1 MLNIKVDR
9 FSLLIFV
16 SIFTAMQNVTA
27 DEALAKSSNCMAC
40 HSVDN
45 KIIGPAFKDIAVKYK
60 SDESAISTLTEKVKI
75 GGSGVWG
82 EMPMPPNTAV
92 SDADIDTLV
101 KWILS
106 L

>member
-1 MLNIKVDR
+1 MLNIKAYR
-9 FSLLIFV
+9 FILLIFV
-16 SIFTAMQNVTA
+16 SIFTTMQNVTA

-45 KIIGPAFKDIAVKYK
+45 KIIGPAFKDIAAKYK
-60 SDESAISTLTEKVKI
+60 GDESAISTLTAKI
-75 GGSGVWG
+75 KNGGSGVWG
-82 EMPMPPNTAV
+82 EMPMPPNAAV
-92 SDADIDTLV
+92 SDTDIDTLV